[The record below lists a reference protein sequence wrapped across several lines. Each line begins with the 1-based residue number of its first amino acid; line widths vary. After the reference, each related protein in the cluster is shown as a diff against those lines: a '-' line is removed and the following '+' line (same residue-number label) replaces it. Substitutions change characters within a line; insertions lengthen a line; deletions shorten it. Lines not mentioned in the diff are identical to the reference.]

1 MSIRRH
7 ATFFLVPWT
16 LAAVFLLT
24 TYVLLRKR
32 LATTPE
38 PTVSSAPVVMAMN
51 KIARLATVDVQVS
64 DVVRYEEFKT
74 FLFLSFPKS
83 ATLRVRGSVLGGFD
97 LDRDGVKISAH
108 VPDRRV
114 EIRMP
119 RPAILAI
126 DPKLEWFDEKSGVFN
141 PITPADRNRWMAWA
155 RTSLARTA
163 RQAGMDARAEENAAK
178 LLTGAADALGWK
190 AEVTFAGGPPAP
202 LPPP

>member
-7 ATFFLVPWT
+7 AAFFLVPWT
-16 LAAVFLLT
+16 LAAVFLVT

-32 LATTPE
+32 IGSAPE

-97 LDRDGVKISAH
+97 LDRDGVKVLAH

-119 RPAILAI
+119 RPSILAI
-126 DPKLEWFDEKSGVFN
+126 DPKLEWFDEKSGIVN
-141 PITPADRNRWMAWA
+141 PITPEDRNRWMAWA

-163 RQAGMDARAEENAAK
+163 RQAGMDARAEENAVK
-178 LLTGAADALGWK
+178 LLTAAADALGWK
-190 AEVTFAGGPPAP
+190 AQVTFAGGSPPAP
-202 LPPP
+202 LP